1 MMEVLDGQC
10 YFMRMSASA
19 FLDLRDMGFLDRF
32 LATAGLRFEVD
43 PTNRGVVN
51 VLLGGDATS
60 TPSVA
65 ASKGA

>member
-1 MMEVLDGQC
+1 MDVLDCQRC
-10 YFMRMSASA
+10 FVRMSTTA
-19 FLDLRDMGFLDRF
+19 FSDSRGLCFLDRF
-32 LATAGLRFEVD
+32 LAAAGLRFEVD

-60 TPSVA
+60 TLSTA

>member
-1 MMEVLDGQC
+1 
-10 YFMRMSASA
+10 MSTTA
-19 FLDLRDMGFLDRF
+19 FSDLRDLCFLDRF
-32 LATAGLRFEVD
+32 LAAAGLRFEVD

-60 TPSVA
+60 TLGAA